1 MPNESIQAETV
12 QGHAREMKCTVILNL
27 ALALTFSS
35 VSIDALATDQRNANE
50 SNGTNV
56 VMILIDD
63 LGWKDLGFY
72 GSDYYQTPN
81 IDRLAG
87 EGMRFT
93 DGYAA
98 CNVCSP
104 TRAAI
109 MTGKYPARLLLTQW
123 LPSGRWSPTK
133 NKLREGRYV
142 SNLPLEEV
150 TIAEAMRDAGYGTW
164 LWAAHSPESFAAVA
178 PAVGGLG
185 KGGPKDITPDLER
198 WAANLATV
206 PVWAFHGANDEVVP
220 PDRSERMIKL
230 IQDNGGKR
238 ARLTIYPDEGH
249 GASRRVYTSREF
261 YEWMFAQRASTQE
274 EPNDVPAGDRNRTNA
289 IRATDDS
296 SAPIVSDGL
305 APEVTDLNA
314 EDVSYQLEHKLPYL
328 ARPFLDVNPEEMEDG
343 IPVGELGRDGGDK
356 AQVLQFA
363 RALARASL
371 DEKSG
376 KTDSLLISYRG
387 KLLFEAYFRRGRI
400 NYPHYQMSITKSYTA
415 MAVGRAI
422 QLEHLTMDDLHKPVI
437 SFLNDVQPETLA
449 KGADGITLHQAMHM
463 SSGIRLDPEKAAQ
476 LRKTPE
482 RLKGQGQIQT
492 WLEYSKPIPPAPRDF
507 KYQGSDPSIAMQVLE
522 AVVPGSAKDFIHKEL
537 CSRLGINNYHWQP
550 DVSGLPKS
558 AAGSSVRSRDMLK
571 MGLLVLNN
579 GKWNGEQLLPAEFVQ
594 RATSPICETGRE
606 SSYGY
611 FWWTQDYEIGDRKYH
626 CKQGRG
632 AGGQFIFMF
641 PDLDLIA
648 VVTAHNKGMGDLLH
662 TLPHKLIPAFA
673 H

>member
-1 MPNESIQAETV
+1 MSARVITMRTSLFIVAVLGLIADACAAEFAIQRLPETV
-12 QGHAREMKCTVILNL
+12 QHETRFLNSEYLVAKQASIGKEEKFPLLIFLHGAGGRGLHIERVKRIARP
-27 ALALTFSS
+27 ALTGMERFAGEPCIFVAPQANRETKEIPASW
-35 VSIDALATDQRNANE
+35 LAE
-50 SNGTNV
+50 
-56 VMILIDD
+56 D
-63 LGWKDLGFY
+63 L
-72 GSDYYQTPN
+72 
-81 IDRLAG
+81 DRLLEHLKAG
-87 EGMRFT
+87 LPIDEDRV
-93 DGYAA
+93 YL
-98 CNVCSP
+98 
-104 TRAAI
+104 
-109 MTGKYPARLLLTQW
+109 TGN
-123 LPSGRWSPTK
+123 SMG
-133 NKLREGRYV
+133 
-142 SNLPLEEV
+142 
-150 TIAEAMRDAGYGTW
+150 GYGTW
-164 LWAAHSPESFAAVA
+164 LWAAHSPKSFAAVA
-178 PAVGGLG
+178 PVVGGLG
-185 KGGPKDITPDLER
+185 KGGPKDITPDLEG
-198 WAANLATV
+198 WAENLATV
-206 PVWAFHGANDEVVP
+206 PVWAFHGANDKVVP
-220 PDRSERMIKL
+220 ADRSERMIKL
-230 IQDNGGKR
+230 IQDQGGKH
-238 ARLTIYPDEGH
+238 ARLTIYPHEGH

-261 YEWMFAQRASTQE
+261 YEWMFAQDSGDGDEA
-274 EPNDVPAGDRNRTNA
+274 NAVPAQERTRRKPVENA
-289 IRATDDS
+289 DAES
-296 SAPIVSDGL
+296 SSDVSNGL

-314 EDVSYQLEHKLPYL
+314 EDISYQLEHKLPYL
-328 ARPFLDVNPEEMEDG
+328 AEPFIDVNPADMNDG
-343 IPVGELGRDGGDK
+343 IPVGELGRDGGNK
-356 AQVLQFA
+356 NGVLNFA
-363 RALARASL
+363 RELASQSQN
-371 DEKSG
+371 EKSG
-376 KTDSLLISYRG
+376 NTDSLLISYRG
-387 KLLFEAYFRRGRI
+387 KLLLEAYFRRGRI

-422 QLEHLTMDDLHKPVI
+422 QLGHLTMDDLHKPVI
-437 SFLNDVQPETLA
+437 SFLNDLQPETLA
-449 KGADGITLHQAMHM
+449 KGADGVTLHQAMHM

-482 RLKGQGQIQT
+482 RLKGQGQIQA

-594 RATSPICETGRE
+594 RATSPIRETGRE

-611 FWWTQDYEIGDRKYH
+611 FWWTQDYEIGGRKYH

-662 TLPHKLIPAFA
+662 TLPQKLIPAFA